1 MKREG
6 SWPGR
11 GRGLGGERAKAG
23 VGSARGWSLGRGME
37 SWTRRRRGSEEGR
50 RIGGRRTRG
59 KGQDSTRVVSGVRG
73 GAFWEGRGKGNLAV
87 GVERGGPGRNG
98 WGGKPDGEVWHFRSG
113 VCSGKRRGGAERR
126 GGAWEN

>member
-1 MKREG
+1 MGGGAGPVLRGAGHGRGVGSGLKREG

-59 KGQDSTRVVSGVRG
+59 KGQDSTRVVSGGRG
-73 GAFWEGRGKGNLAV
+73 GALRGG
-87 GVERGGPGRNG
+87 GGQRQPGCGCGERGTREKWVG
-98 WGGKPDGEVWHFRSG
+98 WEAGW
-113 VCSGKRRGGAERR
+113 
-126 GGAWEN
+126 